1 MISIIKL
8 SSFEKPE
15 NLVRILEKQDYYT
28 KHLRTPQIEVD
39 SPSSAL
45 RRRCRGSARNTPGQ
59 GRYIFPVA
67 GTDSQPVRQ
76 LCG

>member
-45 RRRCRGSARNTPGQ
+45 RRRCRVSARNTPAR
-59 GRYIFPVA
+59 GRYIFPGA